1 MNHKSILNYFKF
13 NSYLLFFL
21 FMTLTTTEA
30 QVGSKIDL
38 KNVDVG
44 TKALPTI
51 FLFGK
56 EYTFRERNKFIKD
69 ILKSQFY
76 LKDLTISLDLEEFIT
91 KRVFRFN
98 HKGKVDIYLKL
109 KKLPQNNKYNSF
121 MLDGAAYSELN
132 INRLVTTIQDVRI
145 DSIQNG
151 IKKRKKLLD
160 EITELNNEISDLE
173 ISLDKYKSFYND
185 IIVSKKLSERK
196 YKQLKGLEKISII
209 QKKYKTVKRKIARNK
224 RDLENL
230 KLLVVSIY

>member
-1 MNHKSILNYFKF
+1 
-13 NSYLLFFL
+13 
-21 FMTLTTTEA
+21 MTLSTIEA

-76 LKDLTISLDLEEFIT
+76 LKSLTISLDLEEFIT

-109 KKLPQNNKYNSF
+109 RKLPQNNKYNSF
-121 MLDGAAYSELN
+121 MIDGAAYSELN
-132 INRLVTTIQDVRI
+132 MNRLLTTIQNVRI

-151 IKKRKKLLD
+151 IKKRIKLLN

-173 ISLDKYKSFYND
+173 ISLDKYESFYND

-196 YKQLKGLEKISII
+196 YKQLKGLEKISVI

-224 RDLENL
+224 RDLENV

>member
-1 MNHKSILNYFKF
+1 
-13 NSYLLFFL
+13 
-21 FMTLTTTEA
+21 MTLSTIEA

-76 LKDLTISLDLEEFIT
+76 LKSLTISLDLEEFIT

-109 KKLPQNNKYNSF
+109 RKLPQNNKYNSF
-121 MLDGAAYSELN
+121 MIDGAAYSELN
-132 INRLVTTIQDVRI
+132 MNRILTTIQNVRI

-151 IKKRKKLLD
+151 IKKRIKLLN

-173 ISLDKYKSFYND
+173 ISLDKYESFYND

-196 YKQLKGLEKISII
+196 YKQLKGLEKISVI

>member
-1 MNHKSILNYFKF
+1 MYFKF

-38 KNVDVG
+38 ENVDVE

-51 FLFGK
+51 VLFGK

-69 ILKSQFY
+69 LLRSQFY
-76 LKDLTISLDLEEFIT
+76 LKGLTVSIDLEEFIT

-98 HKGKVDIYLKL
+98 HKGKVDIYLKR

-132 INRLVTTIQDVRI
+132 ITRLVRTIQDVRI

-151 IKKRKKLLD
+151 IKKRKKLLI

-173 ISLDKYKSFYND
+173 ISLDKYKNAYND
-185 IIVSKKLSERK
+185 IIVSKKLSDKK
-196 YKQLKGLEKISII
+196 YIQLQGLEKISVI

>member
-1 MNHKSILNYFKF
+1 
-13 NSYLLFFL
+13 
-21 FMTLTTTEA
+21 MTLTTTEA

-38 KNVDVG
+38 ENVDVQ

-69 ILKSQFY
+69 ILRSQFY
-76 LKDLTISLDLEEFIT
+76 LKGLTISLDLEEFIT

-109 KKLPQNNKYNSF
+109 RKLPQNNKYNSF
-121 MLDGAAYSELN
+121 MIDGAAYSELN
-132 INRLVTTIQDVRI
+132 MNRLLTTIQNVRI

-151 IKKRKKLLD
+151 IKKRIKLLN

-173 ISLDKYKSFYND
+173 ISLDKYESFYSD

-196 YKQLKGLEKISII
+196 YKQLKGLEKISVI

>member
-1 MNHKSILNYFKF
+1 
-13 NSYLLFFL
+13 
-21 FMTLTTTEA
+21 MTLTTTEA

-38 KNVDVG
+38 ENVDVE

-51 FLFGK
+51 VLFGK

-69 ILKSQFY
+69 LLMSQFY
-76 LKDLTISLDLEEFIT
+76 LKGLTISLDLEEFIT

-98 HKGKVDIYLKL
+98 HKGKVDIYLKR

-132 INRLVTTIQDVRI
+132 ITRLVRTIQDVRI

-151 IKKRKKLLD
+151 IKKRKKLLI

-173 ISLDKYKSFYND
+173 ISLDKYKNAYND
-185 IIVSKKLSERK
+185 W
-196 YKQLKGLEKISII
+196 
-209 QKKYKTVKRKIARNK
+209 T
-224 RDLENL
+224 
-230 KLLVVSIY
+230 

>member
-1 MNHKSILNYFKF
+1 MYFKF

-21 FMTLTTTEA
+21 FMTLSTIEA

-76 LKDLTISLDLEEFIT
+76 LKSLTISLDLEEFIT

-109 KKLPQNNKYNSF
+109 RKLPQNNKYNSF
-121 MLDGAAYSELN
+121 MIDGAAYSELN
-132 INRLVTTIQDVRI
+132 INRLVTTIQNVRI

-151 IKKRKKLLD
+151 IKKRIKLLN

-173 ISLDKYKSFYND
+173 ISLDKYESFYND

-196 YKQLKGLEKISII
+196 YKQLKGLEKISVI

>member
-1 MNHKSILNYFKF
+1 
-13 NSYLLFFL
+13 
-21 FMTLTTTEA
+21 MTLSTIEA

-69 ILKSQFY
+69 ILRSQFY
-76 LKDLTISLDLEEFIT
+76 LKSLTISLDLEEFIT

-109 KKLPQNNKYNSF
+109 RKLPQNNKYNSF
-121 MLDGAAYSELN
+121 MIDGAAYSELN
-132 INRLVTTIQDVRI
+132 MNRILTTIQNVRI

-151 IKKRKKLLD
+151 IKKRIKLLN

-173 ISLDKYKSFYND
+173 ISLDKYESFYND

-196 YKQLKGLEKISII
+196 YKQLKGLEKISVI

-224 RDLENL
+224 RDLENV

>member
-1 MNHKSILNYFKF
+1 
-13 NSYLLFFL
+13 
-21 FMTLTTTEA
+21 MTLSTIEA

-76 LKDLTISLDLEEFIT
+76 LKSLTISLDLEEFIT

-109 KKLPQNNKYNSF
+109 RKLPQNNKYNSF
-121 MLDGAAYSELN
+121 MIDGAAYSELN
-132 INRLVTTIQDVRI
+132 INRLVTTIQNVRI

-151 IKKRKKLLD
+151 IKKRIKLLN

-173 ISLDKYKSFYND
+173 ISLDKYESFYND

-196 YKQLKGLEKISII
+196 YKQLKGLEKISVI

>member
-1 MNHKSILNYFKF
+1 
-13 NSYLLFFL
+13 
-21 FMTLTTTEA
+21 MTLSTIEA

-76 LKDLTISLDLEEFIT
+76 LKSLTISLDLEEFIT

-109 KKLPQNNKYNSF
+109 RKLPQNNKYNSF
-121 MLDGAAYSELN
+121 MIDGAAYSELN
-132 INRLVTTIQDVRI
+132 MNRLLTTIQNVRI

-151 IKKRKKLLD
+151 IKKRIKLLN

-173 ISLDKYKSFYND
+173 ISLDKYESFYND

-196 YKQLKGLEKISII
+196 YKQLKGLEKISVI

>member
-1 MNHKSILNYFKF
+1 
-13 NSYLLFFL
+13 
-21 FMTLTTTEA
+21 MTLSTIEA

-76 LKDLTISLDLEEFIT
+76 LKSLTISLDLEEFIT

-98 HKGKVDIYLKL
+98 HKGKVDIYFKL
-109 KKLPQNNKYNSF
+109 RKLPQNNKYNSF
-121 MLDGAAYSELN
+121 MIDGAAYSELN
-132 INRLVTTIQDVRI
+132 MNRLLTTIQNVRI

-151 IKKRKKLLD
+151 IKKRIKLLN

-173 ISLDKYKSFYND
+173 ISLDKYESFYND

-196 YKQLKGLEKISII
+196 YKQLKGLEKISVI

>member
-1 MNHKSILNYFKF
+1 MYFKF

-76 LKDLTISLDLEEFIT
+76 LKSLTISLDLEEFIT

-109 KKLPQNNKYNSF
+109 RKLPQNNKYNSF
-121 MLDGAAYSELN
+121 MIDGAAYSELN
-132 INRLVTTIQDVRI
+132 MNRILTTIQNVRI

-151 IKKRKKLLD
+151 IKKRIKLLN

-173 ISLDKYKSFYND
+173 ISLDKYESFYND

-196 YKQLKGLEKISII
+196 YKQLKGLEKISVI

-224 RDLENL
+224 RDLENV

>member
-1 MNHKSILNYFKF
+1 
-13 NSYLLFFL
+13 
-21 FMTLTTTEA
+21 MTLSTIEA

-76 LKDLTISLDLEEFIT
+76 LKSLTISLDLEEFIT

-98 HKGKVDIYLKL
+98 HKGKVDIYFKL
-109 KKLPQNNKYNSF
+109 RKLPQNNKYNSF
-121 MLDGAAYSELN
+121 MIDGAAYSELN
-132 INRLVTTIQDVRI
+132 MNRILTTIQNVRI

-151 IKKRKKLLD
+151 IKKRIKLLN

-173 ISLDKYKSFYND
+173 ISLDKYESFYND

-196 YKQLKGLEKISII
+196 YKQLKGLEKISVI